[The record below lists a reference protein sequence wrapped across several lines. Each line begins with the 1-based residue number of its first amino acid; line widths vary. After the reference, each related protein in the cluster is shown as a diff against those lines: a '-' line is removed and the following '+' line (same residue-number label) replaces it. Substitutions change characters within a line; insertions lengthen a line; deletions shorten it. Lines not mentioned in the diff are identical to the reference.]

1 MSLNH
6 PSMDLLSA
14 DIKKLLL
21 ALDLLQMQYNKE
33 GSGMQSRY
41 EYSDLK

>member
-14 DIKKLLL
+14 DIKKILFSSRSSP
-21 ALDLLQMQYNKE
+21 AVE
-33 GSGMQSRY
+33 GSGMQAGMS
-41 EYSDLK
+41 SDLK